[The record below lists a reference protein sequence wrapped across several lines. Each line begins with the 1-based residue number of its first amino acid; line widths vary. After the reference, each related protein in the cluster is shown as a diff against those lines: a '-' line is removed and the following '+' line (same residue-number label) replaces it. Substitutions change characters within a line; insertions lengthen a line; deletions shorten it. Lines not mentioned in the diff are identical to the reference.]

1 MKSVV
6 ELQKSAIFA
15 YFLRPLTKKMLLR
28 KRLLPALI
36 EVLRKCQEMQKCN
49 LQKMSK
55 KLHIAHIDGLLIFF
69 CTSKLMPSCF
79 PFLVL
84 IWQYGWEAKW
94 HHNKRFHLYTR
105 KSILGCHLIATLLKN
120 SKPRKVALMKF

>member
-1 MKSVV
+1 MKSVAG
-6 ELQKSAIFA
+6 LQKSAIFA

-28 KRLLPALI
+28 KRLLPVLI

-69 CTSKLMPSCF
+69 A
-79 PFLVL
+79 LV
-84 IWQYGWEAKW
+84 
-94 HHNKRFHLYTR
+94 N
-105 KSILGCHLIATLLKN
+105 
-120 SKPRKVALMKF
+120 